1 MTKPRQAVIIIHG
14 IGEQRPMETLRAFVL
29 GVLGSATG
37 ADGKPLFYSKP
48 DLNAEGYEL
57 RRYRAFDVDE
67 DSDFIEFYWQ
77 HLMPVGGWAFILTW
91 LWSLMRRPA
100 KAMPP
105 RFLVLWWVCW
115 LVLAAIAAAAVV
127 AGIAAL
133 RGTPIPWL
141 TLPSLTG
148 MAAIVAG
155 VLGTVVR
162 SFVGDAA
169 IYLNPGARTV
179 DARNKIRASGMALLE
194 RIQKDGRYDRVVV
207 VGHSLGSVIGYDI
220 LNFAWQRASDAF
232 RRKVEA
238 GGIAVGEADQPALA
252 AAEALAVPGSI
263 TPEARRSATRAL
275 HAEQRALGVQW
286 LVTDFVTL
294 GSPLAHATLLLARGP
309 QDLERRTD
317 ERELPTAPPFRED
330 GTHFAYRRVGRVKDP
345 AKPNDPGELA
355 SARVV
360 DHAAVF
366 AVTVWTNLYFPC
378 RALFYGDLVG
388 GPISPVLGRG
398 VVDCAVR
405 TGIRSGWLTHTEYWT
420 RYADMPANAAPLV
433 LAVTLDLQRTTF

>member
-1 MTKPRQAVIIIHG
+1 MTKPRQAVIVIHG
-14 IGEQRPMETLRAFVL
+14 IGEQRPMETLRGFVL
-29 GVLGSATG
+29 GVLGSETG
-37 ADGKPLFYSKP
+37 DDGKPRFYNKP
-48 DLNAEGYEL
+48 DLNAEGYEF
-57 RRYRAFDVDE
+57 RRFRAFDANE

-77 HLMPVGGWAFILTW
+77 HLMPVGSWVFILTW
-91 LWSLMRRPA
+91 LWSLMCRPA
-100 KAMPP
+100 KAMPS
-105 RFLVLWWVCW
+105 RFLILWWVCW
-115 LVLAAIAAAAVV
+115 IALLGAFTAAGVG
-127 AGIAAL
+127 GIAAL

-148 MAAIVAG
+148 AAAIIAGALGYVA
-155 VLGTVVR
+155 R

-179 DARNKIRASGMALLE
+179 EARDKIRASGTRLLD
-194 RIQKDGRYDRVVV
+194 RLQNDGRYDRIIV

-238 GGIAVGEADQPALA
+238 GEIMAGKAQQPALA
-252 AAEALAVPGSI
+252 AAEVNGLTSEVW
-263 TPEARRSATRAL
+263 RKATRSL
-275 HAEQRALGVQW
+275 HTEQRNIGVKW

-309 QDLERRTD
+309 NDLKRRAE

-330 GTHFAYRRVGRVKDP
+330 GTHFSYPRSGMVKNP
-345 AKPNDPGELA
+345 ASPNGPSSPA

-366 AVTVWTNLYFPC
+366 AVTVWTNLFFPC
-378 RALFYGDLVG
+378 RFLLYGDLVG
-388 GPISPVLGRG
+388 GPIAPVLGAGIRDLT
-398 VVDCAVR
+398 VH
-405 TGIRSGWLTHTEYWT
+405 TGIRGGLLAHTEYWN
-420 RYADMPANAAPLV
+420 RFKNMPANAAPLV
-433 LAVTLDLQRTTF
+433 LVDVLDLDRKNF

>member
-14 IGEQRPMETLRAFVL
+14 IGEQRPMETLRGFVL
-29 GVLGSATG
+29 GVLGSEIG
-37 ADGKPLFYSKP
+37 VDSRPRFYSKP
-48 DLNAEGYEL
+48 DLNAKGYE
-57 RRYRAFDVDE
+57 RRRFRAFDADE

-91 LWSLMRRPA
+91 LFSLMRRPA

-105 RFLVLWWVCW
+105 RFLMLWWVCW
-115 LVLAAIAAAAVV
+115 LALIAIVAAAVIG
-127 AGIAAL
+127 GIAEV

-148 MAAIVAG
+148 TAAIVVG
-155 VLGTVVR
+155 VLGAVVR

-194 RIQKDGRYDRVVV
+194 RVQKDGRYDRVIV

-220 LNFAWQRASDAF
+220 LNLAWQRASDAF

-238 GGIAVGEADQPALA
+238 GGIVVGEANQPALA
-252 AAEALAVPGSI
+252 AAEALAAAGSVSA
-263 TPEARRSATRAL
+263 EARRSATRAL
-275 HAEQRALGVQW
+275 HAEQRTLGVQW

-294 GSPLAHATLLLARGP
+294 GSPLAHSALLLARGP
-309 QDLERRTD
+309 KDLERRTG

-330 GTHFAYRRVGRVKDP
+330 GTHFAYRRAGCIKDP
-345 AKPNDPGELA
+345 AKPNDPGEPA

-366 AVTVWTNLYFPC
+366 AVIVWTNLYFPC
-378 RALFYGDLVG
+378 RVLFYGDLVG
-388 GPISPVLGRG
+388 GPISPVLGPG
-398 VVDCAVR
+398 VVDCAVQ
-405 TGIRSGWLTHTEYWT
+405 TGIRSG
-420 RYADMPANAAPLV
+420 
-433 LAVTLDLQRTTF
+433 

>member
-14 IGEQRPMETLRAFVL
+14 IGEQRPMETLRAFML
-29 GVLGSATG
+29 GVLGSAPAQG
-37 ADGKPLFYSKP
+37 EKPLFYSKP

-57 RRYRAFDVDE
+57 RRYRAFDADE

-77 HLMPVGGWAFILTW
+77 HLMPVGSWAFILTW

-100 KAMPP
+100 KAMPR

-115 LVLAAIAAAAVV
+115 LAL
-127 AGIAAL
+127 AGIAA
-133 RGTPIPWL
+133 GTVVGGIAAWIGAPIAWL

-148 MAAIVAG
+148 TAAIVAG

-194 RIQKDGRYDRVVV
+194 RIQKDGRYDRIVI

-220 LNFAWQRASDAF
+220 LNFAWQRASDTF

-238 GGIAVGEADQPALA
+238 GGIPVGEAQQPALA
-252 AAEALAVPGSI
+252 AAEALAADGTVS
-263 TPEARRSATRAL
+263 PEARRSATRAL
-275 HAEQRALGVQW
+275 HAEQRTLGVQW

-309 QDLERRTD
+309 KDLERRTE
-317 ERELPTAPPFRED
+317 ERELPTSPPLRED
-330 GTHFAYRRVGRVKDP
+330 GTHFAYRRTGRVKDP
-345 AKPNDPGELA
+345 AEPNNPGQLA

-366 AVTVWTNLYFPC
+366 AVTAWTNLYFPC
-378 RALFYGDLVG
+378 RILFYGDLVG
-388 GPISPVLGRG
+388 GPISPVLGPG
-398 VVDCAVR
+398 IIDCSVE
-405 TGIRSGWLTHTEYWT
+405 TSIRSGWLAHTEYWT
-420 RYADMPANAAPLV
+420 RYLDMPTNAAPLV
-433 LAVTLDLQRTTF
+433 LAKTLDLQRKTF